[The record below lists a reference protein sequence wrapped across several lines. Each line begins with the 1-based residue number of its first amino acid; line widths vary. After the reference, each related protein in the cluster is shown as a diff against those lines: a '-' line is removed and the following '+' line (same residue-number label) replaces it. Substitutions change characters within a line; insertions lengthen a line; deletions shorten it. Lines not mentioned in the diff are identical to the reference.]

1 MNQIFKVVYSVAKQ
15 CYVVTSEFAKSNGKK
30 VAIVAAAL
38 LLTSGVHVVNAVDTV
53 EGPRIKRLEIQV
65 WELRDKVSNISAK
78 IESTNNEQININKQ
92 KSEANESAITE
103 LSKKVNALGAGTGTT
118 GTKDQ
123 EQDSRIQSNTDELG
137 KVEGK
142 IATAKIEAINE
153 AGTKADEK

>member
-1 MNQIFKVVYSVAKQ
+1 MSIALEEKDFYESNFQSCVQRSK
-15 CYVVTSEFAKSNGKK
+15 TMKSNGKK

-103 LSKKVNALGAGTGTT
+103 LWKKVNALGAGTGTT

-123 EQDSRIQSNTDELG
+123 EQDSRI
-137 KVEGK
+137 
-142 IATAKIEAINE
+142 
-153 AGTKADEK
+153 